1 MRRELVLTAIVSAAI
16 GAGLML
22 LATGSRPPAGIEGWR
37 PINAEVKAALA
48 TEGSAADPGGDKA
61 SKPAETASAV
71 DKPGEEVTGNG
82 AAGKTEPGGG
92 SGETVTNADAAG
104 QNAGPSAGAESNSG
118 VAAFKEEA
126 GKSTDTGKISINRAG
141 LAELQEIPGI
151 GEKKAQAILDYRN
164 AHGPFTSI
172 EELTQVKGIGDK
184 MLEKMKPYIG
194 L

>member
-22 LATGSRPPAGIEGWR
+22 LATGSRPPAGIEGWT

-48 TEGSAADPGGDKA
+48 TEGSAAD
-61 SKPAETASAV
+61 
-71 DKPGEEVTGNG
+71 
-82 AAGKTEPGGG
+82 PGGG

-151 GEKKAQAILDYRN
+151 GEKKAKAILDYRN

-172 EELTQVKGIGDK
+172 EALTEVKGIGDK